1 MSLDR
6 IHLRRWA
13 SGLALTAVAFALG
26 WCWAPTRGER
36 PKSAHDR
43 PGSRPASMPGE
54 AEAEAET
61 VWTCSMH
68 PQIRRSDPGDCPIC
82 GMDLVPASSLA
93 DGPSDGD
100 AREGE
105 ISLSPRAR
113 ALARIETAVVGAP
126 DGDAEARRRLLGRL
140 EWDETRLRSVT
151 AWVGGRIERLLVA
164 ATGVTVRR
172 GQTVAVLYSPEL
184 YAAQRDLRVAVQQL
198 EALETADPSARAAAG
213 AAVESARRRLSL
225 LGVPPESIDRM
236 ASSEAPETEVPVRSP
251 TRGTVLE
258 RLVTEGQYVETG
270 DPLYRVADL
279 SKLWVQ
285 LDAHESEVG
294 LFEVG
299 DPVELRVPAQPD
311 LELEGRVQFVDP
323 TVDPV
328 SRVAEIRIEV
338 DNRSGQ
344 LRPGMYVEA
353 SVEAK
358 ELGEAPLVVPQS
370 AVIFTGRR
378 SVVYV
383 EVPGTERPTYAPRVV
398 EVGAILDD
406 RYVVNA
412 GLEPG
417 ERVVVEGAFVLDA
430 DLQIRGGPSA
440 MSRDLTADPFWTE
453 LVRAYV
459 DLQEHLAADTLAPAR
474 EAAEQAR
481 AAARRL
487 DDPAALRLEAALD
500 RLVSA
505 SDFEGARQAFEEVS
519 TIVLDLLK
527 ERGNPLA
534 VPLRSTYCPMVG
546 GDRGGSWLQTSEEVD
561 NPYFGA
567 MMRTCGE
574 VRTTIAPGARP

>member
-1 MSLDR
+1 
-6 IHLRRWA
+6 
-13 SGLALTAVAFALG
+13 
-26 WCWAPTRGER
+26 
-36 PKSAHDR
+36 
-43 PGSRPASMPGE
+43 
-54 AEAEAET
+54 
-61 VWTCSMH
+61 
-68 PQIRRSDPGDCPIC
+68 
-82 GMDLVPASSLA
+82 
-93 DGPSDGD
+93 
-100 AREGE
+100 
-105 ISLSPRAR
+105 
-113 ALARIETAVVGAP
+113 
-126 DGDAEARRRLLGRL
+126 
-140 EWDETRLRSVT
+140 
-151 AWVGGRIERLLVA
+151 
-164 ATGVTVRR
+164 
-172 GQTVAVLYSPEL
+172 
-184 YAAQRDLRVAVQQL
+184 
-198 EALETADPSARAAAG
+198 
-213 AAVESARRRLSL
+213 
-225 LGVPPESIDRM
+225 
-236 ASSEAPETEVPVRSP
+236 
-251 TRGTVLE
+251 
-258 RLVTEGQYVETG
+258 
-270 DPLYRVADL
+270 
-279 SKLWVQ
+279 
-285 LDAHESEVG
+285 
-294 LFEVG
+294 
-299 DPVELRVPAQPD
+299 VPAQPD